1 MPNPEAARILVI
13 EDEPDLAR
21 LYREVGKGMGIPPE
35 DFALVHSPA
44 DADKFFADNPG
55 HLPRLIL
62 LNLQLPDE
70 YGLTFL
76 QRIKAEESPIR
87 DVPVLIVTAE
97 AQPKLEQRCQDLGAS
112 KCLIK
117 PFPNETLREAMR
129 SLLSSYG

>member
-21 LYREVGKGMGIPPE
+21 LYQKVGEGIGLTPE
-35 DFALVHSPA
+35 DFALVHSTA
-44 DADKFFADNPG
+44 DADQLLATNPG

-76 QRIKAEESPIR
+76 QRAKADESPIR

-97 AQPKLEQRCQDLGAS
+97 AQPNLEKRCQDLGAS
-112 KCLIK
+112 RCLIK

-129 SLLSSYG
+129 SLL